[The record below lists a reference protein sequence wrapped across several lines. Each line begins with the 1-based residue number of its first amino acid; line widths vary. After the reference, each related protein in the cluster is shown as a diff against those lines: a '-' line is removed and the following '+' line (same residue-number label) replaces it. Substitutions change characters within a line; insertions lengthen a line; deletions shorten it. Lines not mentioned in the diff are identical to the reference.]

1 MFKVKNNAIT
11 ITRGDS
17 GIAEISLQT
26 AEGEEYTPQEG
37 DSIRFAL
44 KSNRFTPRMT
54 AFIDIEPLIEKA
66 IPITDLNLRI
76 NPQDTQNLPFGSYL
90 YDLEITFA
98 DGYVDTFVNCADFRI
113 VPEVD

>member
-17 GIAEISLQT
+17 GIAEITLQT
-26 AEGEEYTPQEG
+26 ADGEEYTPQEG

-54 AFIDIEPLIEKA
+54 EFLDLEPLIDCFQHVA
-66 IPITDLNLRI
+66 WIDNQGQTYYNA
-76 NPQDTQNLPFGSYL
+76 L
-90 YDLEITFA
+90 YNALYPDQS
-98 DGYVDTFVNCADFRI
+98 
-113 VPEVD
+113 

>member
-17 GIAEISLQT
+17 GIAEITLQT
-26 AEGEEYTPQEG
+26 ADGEEYTPQEG

-54 AFIDIEPLIEKA
+54 EFLDLEPLIDA
-66 IPITDLNLRI
+66 
-76 NPQDTQNLPFGSYL
+76 L
-90 YDLEITFA
+90 YNALYPDQS
-98 DGYVDTFVNCADFRI
+98 
-113 VPEVD
+113 